1 MKNTVY
7 KNKLWLILGL
17 FLIVL
22 VPSYLAWRTLEFWKI
37 KEGIIMISLVS
48 IGYLL
53 SYGIISRLIVF
64 PRVEHT
70 GVILTVISLTF
81 LLIICTLALGRV
93 YYSRSFLVL
102 AYILNTT
109 WFLTGSFSRRKKK
122 LKFAILPSDKDSE
135 LFKEKEL
142 SCFILDEPCENPNI
156 DGLIIPST
164 EDLPPEWEQYIVN
177 QMLKGVPVYTTY
189 SIYEDV
195 LGKIPIKYFYGR
207 FAETQV
213 QSTIF
218 KVLKR
223 ISDVLLIVIASPLIL
238 LIVVIVS
245 ILIKLDS
252 DGPVFFKQERV
263 GQGGKVFKIVKFRT
277 MYSDA
282 EIDGP
287 KFSNKNDP
295 RVTRVGRFLRKF
307 HLDEIPQ
314 FWNVLKGDMSLIG
327 PRPEQVE
334 FVREFEKK
342 IPYYNLRHLVKPGIT
357 GWAQVQY
364 GYAASLD
371 ETVEKLEY
379 DLFYIKNPSIWL
391 DLAIAIKTLRILIL
405 LER

>member
-1 MKNTVY
+1 
-7 KNKLWLILGL
+7 
-17 FLIVL
+17 
-22 VPSYLAWRTLEFWKI
+22 
-37 KEGIIMISLVS
+37 
-48 IGYLL
+48 
-53 SYGIISRLIVF
+53 
-64 PRVEHT
+64 
-70 GVILTVISLTF
+70 
-81 LLIICTLALGRV
+81 
-93 YYSRSFLVL
+93 
-102 AYILNTT
+102 
-109 WFLTGSFSRRKKK
+109 
-122 LKFAILPSDKDSE
+122 
-135 LFKEKEL
+135 
-142 SCFILDEPCENPNI
+142 
-156 DGLIIPST
+156 
-164 EDLPPEWEQYIVN
+164 
-177 QMLKGVPVYTTY
+177 MLKGVPVYTTY

>member
-1 MKNTVY
+1 M
-7 KNKLWLILGL
+7 
-17 FLIVL
+17 
-22 VPSYLAWRTLEFWKI
+22 
-37 KEGIIMISLVS
+37 
-48 IGYLL
+48 
-53 SYGIISRLIVF
+53 
-64 PRVEHT
+64 
-70 GVILTVISLTF
+70 
-81 LLIICTLALGRV
+81 
-93 YYSRSFLVL
+93 
-102 AYILNTT
+102 
-109 WFLTGSFSRRKKK
+109 
-122 LKFAILPSDKDSE
+122 
-135 LFKEKEL
+135 
-142 SCFILDEPCENPNI
+142 
-156 DGLIIPST
+156 
-164 EDLPPEWEQYIVN
+164 PPEWEQYIVN

>member
-1 MKNTVY
+1 
-7 KNKLWLILGL
+7 
-17 FLIVL
+17 
-22 VPSYLAWRTLEFWKI
+22 
-37 KEGIIMISLVS
+37 MISLVS

-70 GVILTVISLTF
+70 GVILTVISFTF

-122 LKFAILPSDKDSE
+122 LKFALLPSDKDSE

-287 KFSNKNDP
+287 KFSNENDP

>member
-1 MKNTVY
+1 
-7 KNKLWLILGL
+7 
-17 FLIVL
+17 
-22 VPSYLAWRTLEFWKI
+22 
-37 KEGIIMISLVS
+37 
-48 IGYLL
+48 
-53 SYGIISRLIVF
+53 
-64 PRVEHT
+64 
-70 GVILTVISLTF
+70 
-81 LLIICTLALGRV
+81 
-93 YYSRSFLVL
+93 
-102 AYILNTT
+102 
-109 WFLTGSFSRRKKK
+109 
-122 LKFAILPSDKDSE
+122 
-135 LFKEKEL
+135 
-142 SCFILDEPCENPNI
+142 
-156 DGLIIPST
+156 
-164 EDLPPEWEQYIVN
+164 
-177 QMLKGVPVYTTY
+177 
-189 SIYEDV
+189 
-195 LGKIPIKYFYGR
+195 
-207 FAETQV
+207 
-213 QSTIF
+213 
-218 KVLKR
+218 
-223 ISDVLLIVIASPLIL
+223 
-238 LIVVIVS
+238 
-245 ILIKLDS
+245 
-252 DGPVFFKQERV
+252 
-263 GQGGKVFKIVKFRT
+263 

-287 KFSNKNDP
+287 KFSNENDP